1 MNNVNYNKLADKQ
14 IVEKILALPHNEEA
28 AYFLLQVRYF
38 DELNGVYKNVLKKIN
53 IQSIRGDSYIE
64 DCIQEL
70 FIHLRSK
77 DCSWH
82 TLATFEW
89 RSSFKTWLK
98 KIAHNK
104 FLEVLPKLIDKRGF
118 VISIDTD
125 DPERPNVQIPVEDE
139 DSYERRQ
146 RKVLLLEAI
155 NQLNDAD
162 QRFVIL
168 KRLDGYNSNEI
179 AILLQKRGKNMASRS
194 ITKKMNLLFR
204 LQVMLMYFHSEQK
217 RILVKS
223 SKKYKLYKYGDYK

>member
-179 AILLQKRGKNMASRS
+179 AILLQKRW
-194 ITKKMNLLFR
+194 
-204 LQVMLMYFHSEQK
+204 QK
-217 RILVKS
+217 HGI
-223 SKKYKLYKYGDYK
+223 KKYNKKNELVIPSAGYVDVLSQRAKKNLGEIIEKI

>member
-179 AILLQKRGKNMASRS
+179 AILLLKRWQKHG
-194 ITKKMNLLFR
+194 I
-204 LQVMLMYFHSEQK
+204 
-217 RILVKS
+217 
-223 SKKYKLYKYGDYK
+223 KKYNKKNELVIPSAGYVDVLSQRAKKNLGEIIEKI

>member
-28 AYFLLQVRYF
+28 AYFLLHVRYF
-38 DELNGVYKNVLKKIN
+38 YELNGVYKNVLIKMN

-118 VISIDTD
+118 VISIDPD
-125 DPERPNVQIPVEDE
+125 DPEEPKVQIPVEDE

-155 NQLNDAD
+155 NQLKDAD

-168 KRLDGYNSNEI
+168 KRLDGYNSKEI
-179 AILLQKRGKNMASRS
+179 AILLQKRWLKHG
-194 ITKKMNLLFR
+194 I
-204 LQVMLMYFHSEQK
+204 
-217 RILVKS
+217 
-223 SKKYKLYKYGDYK
+223 KKYNKKNEVVIPSAGYVDVLNQRAKQNLSEIIGKI